1 MVNNMKK
8 VLLLVALSFLISSSV
23 FARETNSMRS
33 SFELVTVG
41 DSEESLLRKMG
52 KPRPRFFVYQDG
64 RFSCAATE
72 YKYDIDM
79 QTYTVWVCKGEIL
92 KIDVKN
98 K

>member
-1 MVNNMKK
+1 MNKF
-8 VLLLVALSFLISSSV
+8 LLLGVATLLLSSSI

-33 SFELVTVG
+33 SFELVSVG
-41 DSEESLLRKMG
+41 DSEASLLQKMG
-52 KPRPRFFVYQDG
+52 KPKPRYFVYEDG
-64 RFSCAATE
+64 RYTCAATE

-79 QTYTVWVCKGEIL
+79 QTYTVWVCRGEIF